1 MNECLQIGSRC
12 VKRVD
17 MGKKTWTF
25 CGTLGYIA
33 PEIILNRGHN
43 VSADLWSLGVLVF
56 ELLSERFV
64 FGVLC
69 CPASLLHIQIKI
81 QVMTICFFF
90 LRLPFSSSDPLKS
103 LSAAIGGIEQIDFP
117 KTISKSAS
125 SLIKKLCR
133 SSNMMLYIHNAKVS
147 WELSAVF

>member
-12 VKRVD
+12 MKRVD

-25 CGTLGYIA
+25 CGTLGYMA

-56 ELLSERFV
+56 ELLSERYIFR
-64 FGVLC
+64 VLVLFC
-69 CPASLLHIQIKI
+69 FSLMHPDKDSSDDGNLH
-81 QVMTICFFF
+81 
-90 LRLPFSSSDPLKS
+90 LPRLPFSSSDQLKS
-103 LSAAIGGIEQIDFP
+103 LGAAAGGIEQIDFP

-133 SSNMMLYIHNAKVS
+133 FSSTALHIHNAKV
-147 WELSAVF
+147 LRGLTAVF